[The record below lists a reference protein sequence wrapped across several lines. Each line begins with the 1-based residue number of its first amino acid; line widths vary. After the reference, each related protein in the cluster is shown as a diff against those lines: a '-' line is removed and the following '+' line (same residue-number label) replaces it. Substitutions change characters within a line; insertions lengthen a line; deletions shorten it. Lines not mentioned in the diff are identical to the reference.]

1 MVEVEKSGIPIS
13 LSLIIIGCVV
23 EEKVGV
29 IV

>member
-1 MVEVEKSGIPIS
+1 LKNQVFPF

>member
-1 MVEVEKSGIPIS
+1 LKNQVFPFLS